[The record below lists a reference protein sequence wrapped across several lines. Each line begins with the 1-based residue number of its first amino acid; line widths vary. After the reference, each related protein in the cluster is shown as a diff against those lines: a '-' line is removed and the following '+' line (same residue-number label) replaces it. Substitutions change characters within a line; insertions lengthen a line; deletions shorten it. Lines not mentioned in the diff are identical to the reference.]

1 MPNGAILGNAKR
13 SSFHTSNSR
22 KIFGGEHICS
32 SFLEM
37 AKSEEPFDVECCE
50 WENQGI
56 GEVLKNL

>member
-32 SFLEM
+32 SFLGVV
-37 AKSEEPFDVECCE
+37 KSEEPFDVECCAL
-50 WENQGI
+50 ENQGI
-56 GEVLKNL
+56 GKVLKNL